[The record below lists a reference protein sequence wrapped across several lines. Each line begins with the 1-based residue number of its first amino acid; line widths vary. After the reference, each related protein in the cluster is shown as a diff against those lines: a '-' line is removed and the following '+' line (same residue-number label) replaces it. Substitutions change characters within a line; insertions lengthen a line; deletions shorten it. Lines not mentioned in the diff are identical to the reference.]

1 MLGLD
6 TGWNCHISLANDDFT
21 TGKLTTSKQAH
32 TNNQHHHHHH
42 QNQEDYQK
50 NTTLEMGEDK
60 ITNSRLNTKRASASL
75 GRKLSLST
83 TKSLPSDLKMKLLS
97 TSSAKSGSTALQ
109 ASNAIAISS
118 KRRRVDSSRA
128 GDANKA
134 QNSSSTQIVKFDL
147 TNLRRKSG
155 ALGGGDF
162 AKPVS
167 SSKRS
172 RLLFYLY
179 VRNRNLISTES
190 IT

>member
-32 TNNQHHHHHH
+32 INNQHHHH
-42 QNQEDYQK
+42 QNQDDYQK

-75 GRKLSLST
+75 GRKPSLST

-97 TSSAKSGSTALQ
+97 KSSAKSGSTALQ

-118 KRRRVDSSRA
+118 KRRRVNSSRA

-134 QNSSSTQIVKFDL
+134 QNASSTQIVKFDL

-172 RLLFYLY
+172 RLLFLFYTY
-179 VRNRNLISTES
+179 AI
-190 IT
+190 